1 MVGLRRRRLST
12 PVSPVES
19 KKMAEATFT
28 MQDFSLGQLWKIS
41 VRARPLIL
49 RSWQSYML
57 RETRRRYRQMVS
69 PDGVQWP
76 KTKHPGKRHVRTL
89 YATGT
94 LFRSIVPFTVD
105 ELTVGIGTN
114 IPYAKRHQE
123 GGKNMPQ
130 RKFLGFADADVT
142 AMQDLAVKAIEIS

>member
-1 MVGLRRRRLST
+1 MS
-12 PVSPVES
+12 
-19 KKMAEATFT
+19 EATFA
-28 MQDFSLGQLWKIS
+28 MQDFGLKALWTITT
-41 VRARPLIL
+41 RARPLIL
-49 RSWQSYML
+49 RTWQSYML
-57 RETRRRYRQMVS
+57 RETRRRYRQMIS

-76 KTKHPGKRHVRTL
+76 RTKHPGKRHVRTL

-114 IPYAKRHQE
+114 VPYARKHQE
-123 GGKNMPQ
+123 GAKNLPQ
-130 RKFLGFADADVT
+130 RKFLGFSNDDVA